1 MKFLSR
7 KKTDFAVMVWKI
19 ITKQNKRV
27 KSNYVIRSTVLKKK
41 NYWKLELS

>member
-1 MKFLSR
+1 MKFLNR
-7 KKTDFAVMVWKI
+7 KKTDFAVMVCKI

-27 KSNYVIRSTVLKKK
+27 KSNYAIRSTVFKK